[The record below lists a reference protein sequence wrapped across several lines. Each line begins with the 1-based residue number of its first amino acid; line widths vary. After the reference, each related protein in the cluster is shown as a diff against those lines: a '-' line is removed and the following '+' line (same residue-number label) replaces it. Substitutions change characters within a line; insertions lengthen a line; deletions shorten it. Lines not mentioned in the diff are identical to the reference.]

1 MVDRPWIFA
10 GVVLFSRRLN
20 LVQITPGAGGMYCG
34 NCFRDN
40 ALVAALRRA
49 GQDTILV
56 PLYLPM
62 TLDEPTTAG
71 SVPTFFGGINVYLDQ
86 KLSWYRH
93 APAWF
98 RHWFDAAP
106 LLRWASGK
114 AAKTRPS
121 DVGELTV
128 SMLRGAQGNQSR
140 ELAELTDWLA
150 HLPRPDAVL
159 LSNALLTGFTH
170 ELQECLKTR
179 VVCFLQS
186 EEAFLDSMPEPWRTR
201 GWSEMRQRAKEVDGW
216 IAPSR
221 FFADRM
227 SQRLGL
233 PSDRVEVVHNGIL
246 LEGYDQVPDRPDP
259 GPEAPLTLGFF
270 ARLCPE
276 KGLETVVDAFIE
288 LRKSGAHPRLRL
300 KLGGGCGPG
309 DEPFVERMLQRLSAA
324 GLTSAVSVSK
334 NLTREDKVRFYSEC
348 DVLSVPARNDEAF
361 GLYILE
367 ALAAGTPLVQPE
379 CGSFPELLEATG
391 GGVLCGPNTSIA
403 LAAALDPLVR
413 NPSHLRT
420 IGRKGRET
428 VFRDFTDNVM
438 ARQTVAALDRI
449 LAKSRAKSTNSP

>member
-1 MVDRPWIFA
+1 
-10 GVVLFSRRLN
+10 
-20 LVQITPGAGGMYCG
+20 MYCG

-49 GQDTILV
+49 GHDAVLV

-93 APAWF
+93 APAWV
-98 RHWFDAAP
+98 RRWLDAP
-106 LLRWASGK
+106 SLLRWASGK
-114 AAKTRPS
+114 AAKTRPD

-140 ELAELTDWLA
+140 DLAELTDWLSR
-150 HLPRPDAVL
+150 LPRPDAVL
-159 LSNALLTGFTH
+159 LSNALLAGFAH
-170 ELQECLKTR
+170 ELQRHLKTQ

-186 EEAFLDSMPEPWRTR
+186 EESFLDSMPEPWRTR
-201 GWSEMRQRAKEVDGW
+201 GWSEMRERAQEMDGW

-233 PSDRVEVVHNGIL
+233 HSDRVEVVHNGIL
-246 LEGYDQVPDRPDP
+246 LEGYDRLPDRPDP
-259 GPEAPLTLGFF
+259 GPEAELTLGFF

-276 KGLETVVDAFIE
+276 KGLETVVDAFIA
-288 LRKSGAHPRLRL
+288 LRKSGTHPKLKL

-309 DEPFVERMLQRLSAA
+309 DEPFVERMRQRLSEA
-324 GLTSAVSVSK
+324 GLTAAVTVSK
-334 NLTREDKVRFYSEC
+334 NLTREEKVQFYGEC

-367 ALAAGTPLVQPE
+367 SLAAGTPLVQPE

-391 GGVLCGPNTSIA
+391 GGVLCGPNTSTA
-403 LAAALDPLVR
+403 LAAALDPLLR
-413 NPSHLRT
+413 NPSLLRAL
-420 IGRKGRET
+420 GRRGRET
-428 VFRDFTDNVM
+428 VFRDFTDTVM
-438 ARQTVAALDRI
+438 ARQTLAALER
-449 LAKSRAKSTNSP
+449 LLTRSRSSSTRSS